1 MKRSSP
7 PALAR
12 DTANILADACWIVL
26 VQQFGD
32 AAKIL
37 LPPSTRERLD
47 NPSHHRHCTDTIRDL
62 KINVKFAK
70 RALGLEGILAL

>member
-7 PALAR
+7 TAPR

-26 VQQFGD
+26 LRQFGD
-32 AAKIL
+32 AASIL

-47 NPSHHRHCTDTIRDL
+47 NPAHHKQCTDTVRDL

>member
-7 PALAR
+7 LAR

-26 VQQFGD
+26 LQRFGD

-47 NPSHHRHCTDTIRDL
+47 NPTHHAQCTNTVRDL